1 MPRFD
6 NHAQL
11 IPTDCAPSGHVH
23 ALRIRLSEGADTSR
37 LARVLEGAAGL
48 WWPQAAER
56 QPKVW
61 SEPVPAAAGSA
72 IADRRLQSELQRPL
86 DPDHALLRVGVLEYA
101 DGPADLV
108 LVAHRGFLDAASLR
122 HVADVLLGR
131 APAERFSA
139 VAVGRPAPADGEL
152 RKLWSEAE
160 FAGRA
165 EWAVADGSAKDRT
178 GVVRVELRCTAADEP
193 GTLAVATGLV
203 LGRYENQ
210 DTPVIGAL
218 TVQPG
223 RPADALGAFDAG
235 TLLPIDLSGARATAE
250 LVGEAGRLLSGAG
263 TLCDRRQYADL
274 VAESGGRV
282 LAGVINPAGH
292 QADSG
297 AETYLPCQ
305 SAPFPLSV
313 TLRHHA
319 DGGAFL
325 EVHHRLADVDEASAQ
340 QFARHLARAFEQLAD
355 GAPELVPA
363 DVDLLDDEERAALV
377 ALGRPARSLEWQP
390 RRIDEVFAEHAA
402 ERPEAV
408 ALSYEGQTLTYAELN
423 ERADRFAGALH
434 ALGVRAGERVGICL
448 DRSTDLVVTM
458 LAVLKADAVYVP
470 MDPAYPADRLA
481 YTAEDAGLRF
491 VVTTLDE
498 FPAAGQTRTIRP
510 EELAATAPSAA
521 PAPGRGNE
529 QAAYIIYTSGS
540 TGRPKGVV
548 VPHRNVVALLS
559 ATTEDFRL
567 GPDDTWTLFHSSAFD
582 FSVWEIWGPLLTGAR
597 LVVVPYWVSRSPEE
611 FRELLRSERV
621 TVVNQTP
628 SAFAQLVEADR
639 RQAPDLALRLVVFG
653 GEPLDARG
661 LRGWFDRY
669 PESRCR
675 LVNMFGITET
685 TVHVTA
691 QTVGRKEA
699 MTGSRSVGPA
709 LPGWYLYVLDERQ
722 RPVPLGVP
730 GEIYVGGE
738 GVALEYLGRPE
749 LTAERFTTD
758 PFTGGRMYRS
768 GDKGRLRPDGR
779 LEHLGRLDTQ
789 VKLRGFR
796 IELDEIRNVL
806 LDDPTV
812 TAAAVVLG
820 GADTQDSAAVRLDAY
835 VVLDGGD
842 TAAVRRRAAKVLP
855 EYMLPTTVTP
865 LPALPLTANG
875 KLDARRLPAPAAPA
889 AANAPAAPA
898 PAAAVAASAPAEAAP
913 LSPADPAATGGGLAE
928 ELTEVWQAVLGVPV
942 GPDDSFFELGGN
954 SLYAVRLA
962 AAMRERGLPALPL
975 RELYLNP
982 TVSRLA
988 AVLAPGDQ
996 A

>member
-1 MPRFD
+1 MPPSPL
-6 NHAQL
+6 HAHL
-11 IPTDCAPSGHVH
+11 IPADCPPSGHTH
-23 ALRIRLSEGADTSR
+23 AWRVRLPEGADTVR
-37 LARVLEGAAGL
+37 LSHLLDTAVSP
-48 WWPQAAER
+48 WWPEATAR
-56 QPKVW
+56 PTLW
-61 SEPVPAAAGSA
+61 SEPVPAAAGST
-72 IADRRLQSELQRPL
+72 IADRRLRAELHRPL
-86 DPDHALLRVGVLEYA
+86 GTGQAPLRVVLLAYA
-101 DGPADLV
+101 DGRTDLI

-122 HVADVLLGR
+122 HVADVLLDR
-131 APAERFSA
+131 APAERYA
-139 VAVGRPAPADGEL
+139 PPAGAQLAPADAEL
-152 RKLWSEAE
+152 RKAWSVAE
-160 FAGRA
+160 FAGRV
-165 EWAVADGSAKDRT
+165 EWAAGDSSAGDRT
-178 GVVRVELRCTAADEP
+178 GVVRQALRDTAADTS
-193 GTLAVATGLV
+193 GSALAVATGLV

-210 DTPVIGAL
+210 DTPVVGAL
-218 TVQPG
+218 TGHPG
-223 RPADALGAFDAG
+223 RPADALGPDAG
-235 TLLPIDLSGARATAE
+235 TLLALDLSGARSTAE
-250 LVGEAGRLLSGAG
+250 LLREAAH
-263 TLCDRRQYADL
+263 TLAATWCDRQTYADL

-282 LAGVINPAGH
+282 LAGVLDPAAH
-292 QADSG
+292 PADG
-297 AETYLPCQ
+297 ATETYLPCQ
-305 SAPFPLSV
+305 TAPFPLTV
-313 TLRHHA
+313 MMRRRT
-319 DGGAFL
+319 DGEPEL
-325 EVHHRLADVDEASAQ
+325 EIHHRLADVDEAAAR
-340 QFARHLARAFEQLAD
+340 QFARHLARSLEQLSA
-355 GAPELVPA
+355 GAQETAPQ
-363 DVDLLDDEERAALV
+363 DIDLLGDEDRDALV
-377 ALGRPARSLEWQP
+377 ALGRPARPLDWQP
-390 RRIDEVFAEHAA
+390 QRIDEVFAHRAA

-408 ALSYEGQTLTYAELN
+408 ALSCEDHSLTYAELN

-434 ALGVRAGERVGICL
+434 SLGVRPGERVGVCL
-448 DRSTDLVVTM
+448 DRSLDLVVTM

-491 VVTTLDE
+491 VVTELED
-498 FPAAGQTRTIRP
+498 FPAGQARTIHP
-510 EELAATAPSAA
+510 EELAAGTAMAA

-529 QAAYIIYTSGS
+529 QAAYVIYTSGS

-548 VPHRNVVALLS
+548 VPHRNVVALLG
-559 ATTEDFRL
+559 ATREDFGL
-567 GPDDTWTLFHSSAFD
+567 CPDDTWTLFHSAAFD

-597 LVVVPYWVSRSPEE
+597 LVVVPYWVSRSPQD
-611 FRELLRSERV
+611 FRALLRDERV
-621 TVVNQTP
+621 TVLNQTP

-639 RQAPDLALRLVVFG
+639 QHEPDLAVRLVVFG

-661 LRGWFDRY
+661 LRDWFDRY
-669 PESRCR
+669 PERRCR

-699 MTGSRSVGPA
+699 LSGSRSVGPA

-722 RPVPLGVP
+722 RPVPLNVP

-749 LTAERFTTD
+749 LTAERFVTD

-820 GADTQDSAAVRLDAY
+820 SADAKDAAAARLDAY
-835 VVLDGGD
+835 VVLAGGD

-855 EYMLPTTVTP
+855 EYMLPATVTA

-875 KLDARRLPAPAAPA
+875 KLDARRLPAPAAG
-889 AANAPAAPA
+889 AP
-898 PAAAVAASAPAEAAP
+898 AAVAAPSAQPSPDSTEA
-913 LSPADPAATGGGLAE
+913 SGTGLAAA
-928 ELTEVWQAVLGVPV
+928 LVEVWQDVLGVPV
-942 GPDDSFFELGGN
+942 GPDDNFFELGGN

-962 AAMRERGLPALPL
+962 AAMNERNLPPMPM

-982 TVSRLA
+982 TVNRLA